1 MTRKRHPNKEIESA
15 IQFAEENDWTIKS
28 AGKSAHAFAIL
39 RCPHNDLMCRCGRF
53 CQASI
58 WRTPKRPENDAKKI
72 RKAVENCIHQTKQDN
87 ENQVEQND

>member
-58 WRTPKRPENDAKKI
+58 WRTCQKDPESS
-72 RKAVENCIHQTKQDN
+72 RELYSPTKQDN
-87 ENQVEQND
+87 ENQVEQDD